1 MAKKSTIE
9 GMRNFIL
16 FVLVS
21 IAAMGAFIGLKL
33 LLPNAASSTTPK
45 STTKI
50 SSCIPAQLQAQ
61 MNTDVAA
68 GNAYTTVTLKNI
80 SDVSCI
86 VTGNNQ
92 LQVMYPNSVKNFK
105 TVVKKQPV
113 TKEFTLAPTQT
124 IYALIHYPNGPQCSS
139 QGTDVNAGVSYK
151 ISDKDTVSF
160 KPTQGDTLNIP
171 SCGKETDITT
181 IDLYSFSDA
190 EVLP

>member
-1 MAKKSTIE
+1 
-9 GMRNFIL
+9 MRNFIL
-16 FVLVS
+16 FIIVS
-21 IAAMGAFIGLKL
+21 IAAMGIFIGLKL
-33 LLPNAASSTTPK
+33 LLPNASSSTTPT
-45 STTKI
+45 STTRI
-50 SSCIPAQLQAQ
+50 INCIPAQLQAQ

-80 SDVSCI
+80 SDVACI
-86 VTGNNQ
+86 VKGDNP
-92 LQVMYPNSVKNFK
+92 LEVMYPSSVKNLK
-105 TVVKKQPV
+105 TVQKSQPI

-124 IYALIHYPNGPQCSS
+124 IYALIHYSNGPQCSS

-151 ISDKDTVSF
+151 ISDKDTVAF

-181 IDLYSFSDA
+181 IDLYSFSDK